1 MMKNNF
7 LRFIFFI
14 TCHSLGQVLW

>member
-1 MMKNNF
+1 MKNNF